1 LGIEV
6 KEMPVIIEVA
16 PWYVRLFEW
25 LSRNWLNIIKIILTV
40 GVGVGVGYTVFQYI
54 AVAQRPEVQQTM
66 ASTVALVNTMFPLMM
81 YMMLF
86 QLMTTFMTMFREIV
100 PRPKERE

>member
-1 LGIEV
+1 V
-6 KEMPVIIEVA
+6 KKTPAIIEVS

-25 LSRNWLNIIKIILTV
+25 LSRNWLNVIKIIAMV

-54 AVAQRPEVQQTM
+54 AVSQRPEVQQATIQM
-66 ASTVALVNTMFPLMM
+66 ASLVNMMAPLMM

-86 QLMTTFMTMFREIV
+86 QLMTTFMTMFREMV
-100 PRPKERE
+100 PKPKEKE

>member
-1 LGIEV
+1 
-6 KEMPVIIEVA
+6 MIIEVS

-25 LSRNWLNIIKIILTV
+25 LSRNWLNVIKIILTI

-66 ASTVALVNTMFPLMM
+66 ATTVQLVNAMMPLMM
-81 YMMLF
+81 YSMMF
-86 QLMTTFMTMFREIV
+86 QLMMTFTSMIREMV
-100 PRPKERE
+100 PKAKERE

>member
-1 LGIEV
+1 V
-6 KEMPVIIEVA
+6 KEGMPIVEIA

-25 LSRNWLNIIKIILTV
+25 LARNWLSVIKIIAMV

-54 AVAQRPEVQQTM
+54 AVTQRPEAQQAM
-66 ASTVALVNTMFPLMM
+66 VATAQLVNMMMPLMM

-86 QLMTTFMTMFREIV
+86 QLMTTFMTMFREMI
-100 PRPKERE
+100 PKAKEKS